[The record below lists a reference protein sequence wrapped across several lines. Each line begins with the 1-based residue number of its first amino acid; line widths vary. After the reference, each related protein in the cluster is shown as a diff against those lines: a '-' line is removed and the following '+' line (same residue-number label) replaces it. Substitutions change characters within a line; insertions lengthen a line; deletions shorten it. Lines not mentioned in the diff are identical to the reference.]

1 MNEITTML
9 PILLLIAA
17 GLLLALPSLL
27 SRYRAALPDA
37 PRCPECRSY
46 TSGCGDLLALEYL
59 LPGLTDT
66 VRRECRRC
74 GWRGRMRLRLAPEG
88 PYGG

>member
-1 MNEITTML
+1 ML
-9 PILLLIAA
+9 PILLVIAA
-17 GLLLALPSLL
+17 GLLLTLPSLL

-37 PRCPECRSY
+37 PRCPACRSF
-46 TSGCGDLLALEYL
+46 TTACGEFRAIEYL

-66 VRRECRRC
+66 VRRECLLC